1 MIGNSFAVYSG
12 FIEPRRTQFYEDM
25 YEPTSQGL
33 VEDEIFNFWR
43 QAKEEVESVFSEV
56 PNLVRRFIPKIRS
69 YGTTN
74 LNLARL

>member
-1 MIGNSFAVYSG
+1 MTGNSFAVYSG

-25 YEPTSQGL
+25 YEPTQGL
-33 VEDEIFNFWR
+33 VEDEIFNFWK
-43 QAKEEVESVFSEV
+43 QAKEEMENIFSEV
-56 PNLVRRFIPKIRS
+56 PRFIPKIRS

>member
-1 MIGNSFAVYSG
+1 MTGNSFAVYSG
-12 FIEPRRTQFYEDM
+12 FIEPRRTQYYEDM
-25 YEPTSQGL
+25 NEPTQGL

-43 QAKEEVESVFSEV
+43 LAKEEVESVFSEV

>member
-12 FIEPRRTQFYEDM
+12 FIEPRRTQYHEDM
-25 YEPTSQGL
+25 YEPTQEL
-33 VEDEIFNFWR
+33 VEDEIFNFWK
-43 QAKEEVESVFSEV
+43 QAKEEMENIFSEV
-56 PNLVRRFIPKIRS
+56 PNLVPRFIPKMRS